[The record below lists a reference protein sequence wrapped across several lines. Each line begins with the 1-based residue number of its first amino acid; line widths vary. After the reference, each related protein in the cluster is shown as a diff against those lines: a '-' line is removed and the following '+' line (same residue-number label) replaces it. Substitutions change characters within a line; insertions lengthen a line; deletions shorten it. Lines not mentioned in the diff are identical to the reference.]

1 MDGKASMDDGVSSGD
16 FVIFRVRSKV
26 VSMMVVV
33 VWLFSGSDSSR
44 VVFM

>member
-1 MDGKASMDDGVSSGD
+1 MHDGVPSGD

-26 VSMMVVV
+26 VSMMVVAFWSASV
-33 VWLFSGSDSSR
+33 SSR

>member
-1 MDGKASMDDGVSSGD
+1 MDGKASMDDGVPSGA

-26 VSMMVVV
+26 VSMVVV
-33 VWLFSGSDSSR
+33 VVFSSELDSSR